1 MAMRCVRWM
10 LLAVSLVVSGCFPF
24 EAALSGCSDSGRCL
38 EADGGDVGG
47 EADAGAREDTDAG
60 PDLELAQWPVPA
72 EAPSDYLI
80 QGGVVLDRRTGLAW
94 QQGWAAGTSW
104 ADAMAQ
110 CEQLNTAGYG
120 GHTSGWRLPTAI
132 ELLSLVDSSTL
143 DPAING
149 TAFPNTPSTPFWTAS
164 APRTDAGVAWEVG
177 FSRGDA
183 RLLAASVDAG
193 VRCLRSGASPGL
205 PRFRR
210 DDDAGVVRDEVTR
223 LAWEAGSAPAPLSHA
238 DALLYCAG
246 LALDGADGG
255 WRLPAKKELETLVD
269 RRAGGSLIDP
279 SPFSSTA
286 AGTFWSAT
294 PVKEAG
300 IILLPS
306 PPPASWTVD
315 FSNGQS
321 TETPEAFLRHA
332 RCVR

>member
-1 MAMRCVRWM
+1 V
-10 LLAVSLVVSGCFPF
+10 
-24 EAALSGCSDSGRCL
+24 
-38 EADGGDVGG
+38 ADGGDAGVNSD
-47 EADAGAREDTDAG
+47 ADAGTQGGTDAG

-72 EAPSDYLI
+72 EAPSDYLV

-110 CEQLNTAGYG
+110 CEQLNTAGYA

-132 ELLSLVDSSTL
+132 ELLSLVDSSTVE
-143 DPAING
+143 PAINSA
-149 TAFPNTPSTPFWTAS
+149 AFPSTPSTPFWSAS
-164 APRTDAGVAWEVG
+164 TPCTDAGIAWEVG
-177 FSRGDA
+177 FARGDA
-183 RLLAASVDAG
+183 RLLAVSLDAG
-193 VRCLRSGASPGL
+193 VRCLRSGASSGL

-210 DDDAGVVRDEVTR
+210 DDDGGVVRDEVTR
-223 LAWEAGSAPAPLSHA
+223 LTWEAGSAPAELSHA
-238 DALLYCAG
+238 DALLYCTG
-246 LALDGADGG
+246 LALGGADGG
-255 WRLPAKKELETLVD
+255 WRLPAKKELETLVN

-294 PVKEAG
+294 PVKEVG
-300 IILLPS
+300 IIFP

-321 TETPEAFLRHA
+321 TGTPEAFLRHA